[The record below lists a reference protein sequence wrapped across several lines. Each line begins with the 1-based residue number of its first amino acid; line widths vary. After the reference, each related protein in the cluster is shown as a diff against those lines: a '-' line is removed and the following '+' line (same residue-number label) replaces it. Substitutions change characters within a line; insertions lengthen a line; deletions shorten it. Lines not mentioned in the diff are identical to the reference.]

1 MVLTP
6 QKTSPHLVSATAG
19 THRHTAHTGRR
30 PVGQAAYFALV
41 AGQPQT
47 VLSCNLLVHEAEQH
61 SSTCHT
67 ALHSFNVNKYLTVY

>member
-30 PVGQAAYFALV
+30 PVGQAAYFALFT
-41 AGQPQT
+41 GESQT
-47 VLSCNLLVHEAEQH
+47 VFSCNLLVHKTEQH
-61 SSTCHT
+61 SSSCHT
-67 ALHSFNVNKYLTVY
+67 APHSFNVNNYLTLY